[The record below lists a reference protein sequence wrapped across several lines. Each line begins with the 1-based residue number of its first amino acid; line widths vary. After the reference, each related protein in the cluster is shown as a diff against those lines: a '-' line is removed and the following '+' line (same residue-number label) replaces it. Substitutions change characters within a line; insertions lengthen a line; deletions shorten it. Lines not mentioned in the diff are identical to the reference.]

1 MENKSWEKRKV
12 CTFENFEE
20 VELEGVNVS
29 DFMR

>member
-20 VELEGVNVS
+20 VEGVNVS